1 MFAGNAARNDV
12 MNYLN
17 NIGNVMNM
25 QQDAH
30 VSYDD
35 LDWGIEAK
43 EEGGEVRDFIDPS
56 SSLLIH

>member
-25 QQDAH
+25 EQNAH
-30 VSYDD
+30 GLYDD

-43 EEGGEVRDFIDPS
+43 EEGREVRF
-56 SSLLIH
+56 H

>member
-12 MNYLN
+12 MSYLN
-17 NIGNVMNM
+17 DIGNVMNI

-30 VSYDD
+30 VSYND

-43 EEGGEVRDFIDPS
+43 EEGGEVRF
-56 SSLLIH
+56 H